1 MTNPK
6 IISYHFT
13 FTEVQSLHK
22 LINHMWVDAQDEEL
36 TKVLNHICKIVEAYE
51 LSARNN
57 QTT

>member
-1 MTNPK
+1 
-6 IISYHFT
+6 
-13 FTEVQSLHK
+13 
-22 LINHMWVDAQDEEL
+22 MWVDAQDEEL